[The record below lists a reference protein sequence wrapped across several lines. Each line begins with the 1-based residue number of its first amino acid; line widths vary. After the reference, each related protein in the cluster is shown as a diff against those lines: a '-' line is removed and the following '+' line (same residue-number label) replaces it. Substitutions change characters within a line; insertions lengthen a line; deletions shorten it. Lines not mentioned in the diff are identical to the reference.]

1 MNGSE
6 KLHSYRNVSVLAIL
20 TATKPPHLRLK
31 TKSQRLELDGSMKVR
46 VRANERSDSSREI
59 AWAIIS
65 DSVQRC
71 AVSECESQLKA
82 P

>member
-1 MNGSE
+1 M
-6 KLHSYRNVSVLAIL
+6 KLR
-20 TATKPPHLRLK
+20 PK

-59 AWAIIS
+59 VWAIVS

>member
-1 MNGSE
+1 M
-6 KLHSYRNVSVLAIL
+6 KLR
-20 TATKPPHLRLK
+20 PK

-46 VRANERSDSSREI
+46 VRANERSGSSREI
-59 AWAIIS
+59 AWAKNS